1 MARVPIVQKLDLEKE
16 KNIPC
21 VNCIVISDSET
32 GEAFCQNCGMVLPEM
47 ILPDKKDDDMFSD
60 NTFALHSGNRSSL
73 RLHDMGLATFVGK
86 FNHDSTGRPLNY
98 KMKQTMKRMRLWDSR
113 SKTKNTSTRNLRI
126 ALIEMEK
133 LKEKL
138 SLTDSIMERSAYVY
152 RKAAKAGL
160 IRGRRIKG
168 VVGACVYVACREM
181 DATRTI
187 KDISSSLQENRK
199 SIAKNY
205 RMLFQNLQLTVF
217 LPDPIKCIVK
227 ITNNLETS
235 EKVKREAIRIFN
247 IIKEHKLIAGKKPD
261 VVASTIIYMASIT
274 TGEYLSQQKIS
285 KVSGVT
291 TVSIRNR
298 CQEYSKY
305 VKLV

>member
-1 MARVPIVQKLDLEKE
+1 MNQKLDLEKE
-16 KNIPC
+16 KNISC
-21 VNCIVISDSET
+21 VDCIVISDSET
-32 GEAFCQNCGMVLPEM
+32 GEAFCQNCGIVLPEM

-60 NTFALHSGNRSSL
+60 NTFTLHIGNRSSL

-113 SKTKNTSTRNLRI
+113 SKTQNTSTRNLRI
-126 ALIEMEK
+126 ALIEIEK

-138 SLTDSIMERSAYVY
+138 SLTDSIMERSAYLY
-152 RKAAKAGL
+152 RKTAKAGL
-160 IRGRRIKG
+160 IRGRSIKG
-168 VVGACVYVACREM
+168 VAGACVYIACKEM

-187 KDISSSLQENRK
+187 KDISSSLQENRR

-205 RMLFQNLQLTVF
+205 RMLFQNLQLTVI
-217 LPDPIKCIVK
+217 LPDLIKGIVK
-227 ITNNLETS
+227 ISNNLETS
-235 EKVKREAIRIFN
+235 EKLKREAIRIFS